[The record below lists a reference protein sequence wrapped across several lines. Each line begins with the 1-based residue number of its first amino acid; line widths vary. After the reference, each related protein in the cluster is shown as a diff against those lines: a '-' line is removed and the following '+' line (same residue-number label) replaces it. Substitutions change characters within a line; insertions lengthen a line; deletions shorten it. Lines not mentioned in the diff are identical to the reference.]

1 MHKFAYKK
9 LSTALR
15 LALPLAAA
23 LWLSGCDNQSST
35 SSAPVTE
42 PVATIQSSVA
52 NTDSQYMVDKNATA
66 ETQALFTY
74 LRAQQGKGIL
84 FGHQHETTQGLTIK
98 SIDGDESDTFN
109 SVGDFAAVYGW
120 DTLSII
126 EPRIEEEILE
136 PVKRAYARGG
146 IVTISTHPDNPITR
160 DQRGRDPSATSWEP
174 AGTSWDTT
182 PAVAVSL
189 PGGEYHHVLLSY
201 LDQMAAFAD
210 QARGEKGELIPI
222 ILRLFHEH
230 TGSWFWWG
238 ADQSTPEQYKALYQF
253 SVTYLRD
260 VKNVRNLLY
269 AYSPNGM
276 DNPTEEEFLERYPG
290 DEYVDVLG
298 FDTYGK
304 AQDNDEWF
312 KNVTENAALMVRL
325 AQARNKI
332 PAISEIGI
340 RAPDVE
346 AGLVDNQ
353 WWQKLIGHLKAD
365 KDARQIAF
373 LLTWRNAGE
382 GVINDKGER
391 VPHYWVPT
399 NTERDQANGALADF
413 KAFYDDEF
421 TLFNRDLK
429 NVYTNSTH

>member
-1 MHKFAYKK
+1 MHHFAYKK
-9 LSTALR
+9 LSSALR

-23 LWLSGCDNQSST
+23 LWLAGCNSETASQTSAPAQT
-35 SSAPVTE
+35 SSA
-42 PVATIQSSVA
+42 ATVSVV
-52 NTDSQYMVDKNATA
+52 DESQYMVDKNATA
-66 ETQALFTY
+66 ETRALFSY

-98 SIDGDESDTFN
+98 SIEGDESDTFN

-136 PVKRAYARGG
+136 PIKRAYARGG
-146 IVTISTHPDNPITR
+146 IITISTHPDNPITR
-160 DQRGRDPSATSWEP
+160 DQRGRDASATSWQP
-174 AGTSWDTT
+174 IGTSWDTT

-201 LDQMAAFAD
+201 LDQIAAFAD
-210 QARGEKGELIPI
+210 QTRGENGELIPL

-238 ADQSTPEQYKALYQF
+238 ADQSTPEQYKELYCF

-260 VKNVRNLLY
+260 VKKVRNLLY
-269 AYSPNGM
+269 AYSPNSM
-276 DNPTEEEFLERYPG
+276 ENPTEEEFLERYPG

-304 AQDNDEWF
+304 AEDNDAWF
-312 KNVTENAALMVRL
+312 KNVTANAALMVRM

-332 PAISEIGI
+332 PVISEIGI

-365 KDARQIAF
+365 KEARQIAF
-373 LLTWRNAGE
+373 LLTWRNASN
-382 GVINDKGER
+382 GVLNDKGER

-399 NTERDQANGALADF
+399 NTERDRANGTLADF

-429 NVYTNSTH
+429 NVYGQSAN

>member
-1 MHKFAYKK
+1 MHHFAYKK
-9 LSTALR
+9 LSSALR

-23 LWLSGCDNQSST
+23 LWLAGCNSETASQTSAPAQT
-35 SSAPVTE
+35 SSA
-42 PVATIQSSVA
+42 ATVSVV
-52 NTDSQYMVDKNATA
+52 DESQYMVDKNATA
-66 ETQALFTY
+66 ETRALFSY

-98 SIDGDESDTFN
+98 SIEGDESDTFN

-136 PVKRAYARGG
+136 PIKRAYARGG
-146 IVTISTHPDNPITR
+146 IITISTHPDNPITR
-160 DQRGRDPSATSWEP
+160 DQRGRDASATSWQP
-174 AGTSWDTT
+174 IGTSWDTT

-201 LDQMAAFAD
+201 LDQIAAFAD
-210 QARGEKGELIPI
+210 QTRGENGELIPL

-238 ADQSTPEQYKALYQF
+238 ADQSTPEQYKELYRF

-260 VKNVRNLLY
+260 VKKVRNLLY
-269 AYSPNGM
+269 AYSPNSM
-276 DNPTEEEFLERYPG
+276 ENPTEEEFLERYPG

-304 AQDNDEWF
+304 AEDNDAWF
-312 KNVTENAALMVRL
+312 KNVTANAALMVRM

-332 PAISEIGI
+332 PVISEIGI

-365 KDARQIAF
+365 KEARQIAF
-373 LLTWRNAGE
+373 LLTWRNASN
-382 GVINDKGER
+382 GVLNDKGER

-399 NTERDQANGALADF
+399 NTERDRANGTLADF

-429 NVYTNSTH
+429 NVYGQSAN